1 MGENDNDFRFMAL
14 NDLITEL
21 QSPNFH
27 LEEATEKKV
36 VDKVLLLMKDKNGEV
51 QNQAVKCLG
60 SLVKKVQEAQLQQIV
75 DNLCAFVSQD
85 KEDVREIASI
95 GLKTVMVQIPI
106 NSVVAVNSGSSYEG
120 QMDSLDILSEV
131 LLRFGN
137 IIATT
142 NLQKQIANTLFTLLG
157 HNRPALRKRAT
168 LAIGYLVAH
177 VPDDVFEDLLG
188 KILNG
193 LETSKN
199 STDRLRTYIQVTGT
213 ISRSNAPRFGK
224 FLPKVAPSV
233 IKYTDL
239 DDDELRE
246 NALQTLEAFVLRCP
260 TEITPYIDTIIDLG
274 LKFLRYDPNYDDG
287 DDEDDEDEDMGSA
300 SEEEEDDDDGDYSDD
315 DDMSWKVR
323 RTSAKL
329 LSAIIGTRQDLLG
342 QLYSSIAPSLINRF
356 KEREETVRVEIL
368 QTFITLLRQTN
379 TYGGA
384 EYDLD
389 VGLESLTKKRKGSR
403 PGTPIETDQSPKAL
417 LRAQVPRLTKN
428 LSKQMVSKSVQTRV
442 FGYILLKE
450 LVTVLKGGLENNY
463 MLFVPSIQQSLS
475 TASHTDHHHL
485 GTNSNLK
492 IEALGFLRSL
502 FRTHN
507 SEVFQKNV
515 GQLCSPVISAIQDKF
530 YKISSEALVCCME
543 LIRVVRSM
551 EFDEEAQKYT
561 FDSLDPSAKPYVLEI
576 YKVILQRVS
585 TADADQEVK
594 ERSILCLG
602 VLLSR
607 VGDELKQELTACLP
621 LLLEKLQNELTRL
634 MAVKTFSQ
642 IVESPVCADVD
653 IKASILQAVP
663 EVASLLRKS
672 NRPLKVA
679 SLHFLDVSVR
689 RFGKVLP
696 VQSYDELL
704 NELKPL
710 ITDEDLHLLPL
721 GLTSVVSIL
730 HANPSSI
737 NVVKQEILPSVLRLV
752 RSPLI
757 QGQSLDSLLALFAA
771 LVRTNDKEFSALISG
786 LVEPVTVSVPEGQ
799 LALPKQAFSTIA
811 QCIAVLCLNSDKNL
825 DVTVAEFL
833 RKIEDP
839 RTSDSLKYLSL
850 ITLGEIGRRVSL
862 GSHATLHTSILAMFD
877 VHSEE
882 VRSAAA
888 FAIGNVSAGNVSLYV
903 PIIMQEIQKD
913 SKKRYLL
920 LHALKEVI
928 TRYTHKEG
936 SKELEAHASEIW
948 ILLFDN
954 CESQEEG
961 TRNVVAECLGKLTLT
976 NPYKFLPELQARLR
990 SDSAQIRGTV
1000 VSAFKYTFTDNARSY
1015 DELLR
1020 PLIVEFLSLMKD
1032 TDLNV
1037 RRLSL
1042 STLDSA
1048 AHNKPYLIRDV
1059 LGQLLPLLY
1068 QETNVV
1074 EELIHIVEMGPFK
1087 HRVDDGLEIRKSAF
1101 ECMYTLLEKCR
1112 DKVEIFA
1119 FIDRVLVGLV
1129 DQPDI
1134 KMLCHLTLVR
1144 LSIVSPTAVAQRLDD
1159 MVEPLQTTL
1168 NFKLKATAVKQELE
1182 KNQELV
1188 RSALRAIAFLSKL
1201 ADPALTPK
1209 FEQFVQEV
1217 RMGPNAYDLNQYI
1230 AESDSR
1236 DDLYSISILNNMPY
1250 DPTSQS
1256 NLDEIKTNHIHLA
1269 LNVDFTAKA
1278 LTGSAQLELEAIADN
1293 ISRVVLDTSYI
1304 DIRSVSESGKL
1315 LNYQLE
1321 KRHEKYGSAL
1331 TIDLSRPL
1339 QKGEKTTVTVEY
1351 ATTKDCT
1358 ACQWLEPSQTVGK
1371 KHPYL
1376 FTQCQAIHARSL
1388 LPCQDSPSIKLTY
1401 SADITTPLHAVMS
1414 AVPAGK
1420 KKHDDE
1426 KTTFTFEQKQR
1437 IPSYLI
1443 ALAVGNLEGREIGPR
1458 STVWTEPEVM
1468 EAAAWEFVDTE
1479 NFIRTGEEF
1488 LTPYDWGRYDLL
1500 VLPASFP
1507 YGGMENP
1514 CLTFVT
1520 PSLLAGD
1527 RSLVDV
1533 VAHEIAHSWM
1543 GNLVTTE
1550 NWEHFW

>member
-1 MGENDNDFRFMAL
+1 MAL

-21 QSPNFH
+21 QSPTFQ
-27 LEEATEKKV
+27 LEESTEKKV
-36 VDKVLLLMKDKNGEV
+36 VDKVLVLMKDKNGEV

-75 DNLCAFVSQD
+75 DNLCAYVSQD
-85 KEDVREIASI
+85 KEDLREIASI
-95 GLKTVMVQIPI
+95 GLKTVIVQVPV
-106 NSVVAVNSGSSYEG
+106 NSVVAVNVCKRLVPRLLSQLESSNSSYDA
-120 QMDSLDILSEV
+120 QMDALDILSEV

-137 IIATT
+137 ILATT
-142 NLQKQIANTLFTLLG
+142 NLQKQTANTLFTLLG
-157 HNRPALRKRAT
+157 HSRPALRKRAT
-168 LAIGYLVAH
+168 LAIGHLVAH
-177 VPDDVFEDLLG
+177 VPDDIFEDLLK

-199 STDRLRTYIQVTGT
+199 SPDRLRTYIQVTGT

-224 FLPKVAPSV
+224 FLSGVAPSV
-233 IKYTDL
+233 IKYTEL

-246 NALQTLEAFVLRCP
+246 NALQALEAFVLRCP
-260 TEITPYIDTIIDLG
+260 TEISLYIDTIIDLS

-287 DDEDDEDEDMGSA
+287 DDIDDDEDENMDSDNEDDEDE
-300 SEEEEDDDDGDYSDD
+300 DDDGDYSDD

-342 QLYSSIAPSLINRF
+342 QLYATIAPSLISRF

-384 EYDLD
+384 EYEID
-389 VGLESLTKKRKGSR
+389 VNLETLTKRRKGSR
-403 PGTPIETDQSPKAL
+403 PGTPIETDQRYDFGLSDKSSRLHCTL
-417 LRAQVPRLTKN
+417 LRSQVPRLTKN
-428 LSKQMVSKSVQTRV
+428 LAKQMVSKSVQTRV
-442 FGYILLKE
+442 SGYILLKE
-450 LVTVLKGGLENNY
+450 LVTVLKGGLEASY

-475 TASHTDHHHL
+475 TASQNDHHHL

-502 FRTHN
+502 FRTHAP
-507 SEVFQKNV
+507 EVFQKHLD
-515 GQLCSPVISAIQDKF
+515 QLCPPVISAIQDKF

-543 LIRVVRSM
+543 LIKIVRHM
-551 EFDEEAQKYT
+551 DFDEDAQKYSYT
-561 FDSLDPSAKPYVLEI
+561 SLDPSAKPYILQI

-607 VGDELKQELTACLP
+607 VGDELKEELVACLP

-634 MAVKTFSQ
+634 MAVKTLSQ
-642 IVESPVCADVD
+642 IVESPVCADAD

-679 SLHFLDVSVR
+679 SLHFLDVAIR
-689 RFGKVLP
+689 RYT
-696 VQSYDELL
+696 YDELL
-704 NELKPL
+704 SELKPL

-721 GLTSVVSIL
+721 GLTSVVTIL

-757 QGQSLDSLLALFAA
+757 QGQALDSLLALFAA
-771 LVRTNDKEFSALISG
+771 LVRTNDKEFPGLVSG
-786 LVEPVTVSVPEGQ
+786 LVEPATAPTPEGQ
-799 LALPKQAFSTIA
+799 LALSKQAFSTIA
-811 QCIAVLCLNSDKNL
+811 QCIAILCLNSDKNMEM
-825 DVTVAEFL
+825 TVAEFVN
-833 RKIEDP
+833 KIEAP
-839 RTSDSLKYLSL
+839 HTPDSLKYLSL

-862 GSHATLHTSILAMFD
+862 NGHATLHTSILAMFN

-882 VRSAAA
+882 IRSAAA
-888 FAIGNVSAGNVSLYV
+888 FAIGNVSAGNVSFYV
-903 PIIMQEIQKD
+903 PIVIQEIQKD
-913 SKKRYLL
+913 PKKRYLL

-928 TRYTHKEG
+928 TRYTQKQG
-936 SKELEAHASEIW
+936 GQELEAHASEIW

-990 SDSAQIRGTV
+990 SESPQIRGTV
-1000 VSAFKYTFTDNARSY
+1000 VSAFKYTFIDNTRSY

-1032 TDLNV
+1032 QDLNV

-1059 LGQLLPLLY
+1059 LSQLLPLLY

-1119 FIDRVLVGLV
+1119 FIDRILVGLT

-1168 NFKLKATAVKQELE
+1168 NYKLKPTAVKQELE

-1209 FEQFVQEV
+1209 FTQFLHEV
-1217 RMGPNAYDLNQYI
+1217 RAGPNAYDLNQYI
-1230 AESDSR
+1230 AESESR
-1236 DDLYSISILNNMPY
+1236 DDLYS
-1250 DPTSQS
+1250 S
-1256 NLDEIKTNHIHLA
+1256 NFK
-1269 LNVDFTAKA
+1269 
-1278 LTGSAQLELEAIADN
+1278 SEAM
-1293 ISRVVLDTSYI
+1293 
-1304 DIRSVSESGKL
+1304 
-1315 LNYQLE
+1315 
-1321 KRHEKYGSAL
+1321 
-1331 TIDLSRPL
+1331 DLS
-1339 QKGEKTTVTVEY
+1339 
-1351 ATTKDCT
+1351 
-1358 ACQWLEPSQTVGK
+1358 
-1371 KHPYL
+1371 
-1376 FTQCQAIHARSL
+1376 
-1388 LPCQDSPSIKLTY
+1388 
-1401 SADITTPLHAVMS
+1401 
-1414 AVPAGK
+1414 
-1420 KKHDDE
+1420 
-1426 KTTFTFEQKQR
+1426 
-1437 IPSYLI
+1437 
-1443 ALAVGNLEGREIGPR
+1443 
-1458 STVWTEPEVM
+1458 
-1468 EAAAWEFVDTE
+1468 
-1479 NFIRTGEEF
+1479 
-1488 LTPYDWGRYDLL
+1488 
-1500 VLPASFP
+1500 
-1507 YGGMENP
+1507 
-1514 CLTFVT
+1514 
-1520 PSLLAGD
+1520 
-1527 RSLVDV
+1527 
-1533 VAHEIAHSWM
+1533 
-1543 GNLVTTE
+1543 
-1550 NWEHFW
+1550 

>member
-1 MGENDNDFRFMAL
+1 MANTSAYLVASLLEKMGSDDNDFRFMAL

-21 QSPNFH
+21 QSPNFN
-27 LEEATEKKV
+27 LEESTEKKV

-75 DNLCAFVSQD
+75 DSLCAYVSQE
-85 KEDVREIASI
+85 KEELREIASI
-95 GLKTVMVQIPI
+95 GLKTVIVQVPV
-106 NSVVAVNSGSSYEG
+106 NSVIAMNVCKRLVPRLLSQLENSSSSYDA
-120 QMDSLDILSEV
+120 QMDSLDVLSEV

-137 IIATT
+137 ILATT
-142 NLQKQIANTLFTLLG
+142 NLQKQTASTLFALLS
-157 HNRPALRKRAT
+157 HSRPALRKRAT
-168 LAIGYLVAH
+168 LAIGHLVAH
-177 VPDDVFEDLLG
+177 VPDEIFEDLMK
-188 KILNG
+188 KILSG

-199 STDRLRTYIQVTGT
+199 STDRLRTYIQAAGT

-224 FLPKVAPSV
+224 FLSGVAPLV
-233 IKYTDL
+233 IKYTEL
-239 DDDELRE
+239 EDDELRE
-246 NALQTLEAFVLRCP
+246 NALQALEAFVLRCP
-260 TEITPYIDTIIDLG
+260 TEITPYIDTIIEMS

-287 DDEDDEDEDMGSA
+287 EDNEDDEDENMESDN
-300 SEEEEDDDDGDYSDD
+300 EDDEDEDDDGDYSDD

-342 QLYSSIAPSLINRF
+342 QLYASVAPSLINRF
-356 KEREETVRVEIL
+356 KEREETVRIEIL

-379 TYGGA
+379 TFGGA
-384 EYDLD
+384 DYEID
-389 VGLESLTKKRKGSR
+389 VSLESITKRRKGSR
-403 PGTPIETDQSPKAL
+403 PGTPIETDQSPKVL
-417 LRAQVPRLTKN
+417 LRSQVPRLTKN
-428 LSKQMVSKSVQTRV
+428 LSKQMASKSVQTRV

-450 LVTVLKGGLENNY
+450 LVTVLKGGLEHTY
-463 MLFVPSIQQSLS
+463 MLFIPSIQQSLS

-502 FRTHN
+502 FRTHAP
-507 SEVFQKNV
+507 EVFQKHLD
-515 GQLCSPVISAIQDKF
+515 QLCPPVIGAIQDKF

-543 LIRVVRSM
+543 LIKVVRHM
-551 EFDEEAQKYT
+551 DFDEDAQQYSYG
-561 FDSLDPSAKPYVLEI
+561 SLQPEAKPFILQVYN
-576 YKVILQRVS
+576 VILQRVS

-607 VGDELKQELTACLP
+607 VGDELKQELTSSLP

-634 MAVKTFSQ
+634 MAVKTLSQ
-642 IVESPVCADVD
+642 IVESPVCADAD

-672 NRPLKVA
+672 NRPLKVS
-679 SLHFLDVSVR
+679 SLHFLDVSIR

-696 VQSYDELL
+696 VQTYDELL

-730 HANPSSI
+730 HANPTSI
-737 NVVKQEILPSVLRLV
+737 SVVKQEILPSVLRLV

-757 QGQSLDSLLALFAA
+757 QGQALDSLLALFAA
-771 LVRTNDKEFSALISG
+771 LVRTNDKEFSVLVSG
-786 LVEPVTVSVPEGQ
+786 LVEPVTARAPEGQ
-799 LALPKQAFSTIA
+799 LSLPKQAFSTIA
-811 QCIAVLCLNSDKNL
+811 QCIAVLCLNSEKNL
-825 DVTVAEFL
+825 EMTVAEFL
-833 RKIEDP
+833 RKIEDA

-862 GSHATLHTSILAMFD
+862 SGHATLHTSILAMFN

-888 FAIGNVSAGNVSLYV
+888 FAIGNVSAGNVTVYV

-913 SKKRYLL
+913 PKKRYLL

-928 TRYTHKEG
+928 TRYTQKQG
-936 SKELEAHASEIW
+936 GQELEAHASEIW
-948 ILLFDN
+948 TLLFDN
-954 CESQEEG
+954 CESEEEG

-990 SDSAQIRGTV
+990 ADSPQIRGTV
-1000 VSAFKYTFTDNARSY
+1000 VSAFKYTFTDNTRSY

-1020 PLIVEFLSLMKD
+1020 PLIVEFLSLIKD
-1032 TDLNV
+1032 KDLNV

-1068 QETNVV
+1068 EETNVV
-1074 EELIHIVEMGPFK
+1074 EELIRIVEMGPFK

-1112 DKVEIFA
+1112 DRVEIFG

-1159 MVEPLQTTL
+1159 MVEPLHTTL
-1168 NFKLKATAVKQELE
+1168 TFKLKPTAVKQELE

-1209 FEQFVQEV
+1209 FTQFLNEV
-1217 RMGPNAYDLNQYI
+1217 RAGPNAYDLAQYI
-1230 AESDSR
+1230 AESESR
-1236 DDLYSISILNNMPY
+1236 EDLYS
-1250 DPTSQS
+1250 S
-1256 NLDEIKTNHIHLA
+1256 NFRNDM
-1269 LNVDFTAKA
+1269 
-1278 LTGSAQLELEAIADN
+1278 
-1293 ISRVVLDTSYI
+1293 
-1304 DIRSVSESGKL
+1304 
-1315 LNYQLE
+1315 
-1321 KRHEKYGSAL
+1321 
-1331 TIDLSRPL
+1331 DLS
-1339 QKGEKTTVTVEY
+1339 
-1351 ATTKDCT
+1351 
-1358 ACQWLEPSQTVGK
+1358 
-1371 KHPYL
+1371 
-1376 FTQCQAIHARSL
+1376 
-1388 LPCQDSPSIKLTY
+1388 
-1401 SADITTPLHAVMS
+1401 
-1414 AVPAGK
+1414 
-1420 KKHDDE
+1420 
-1426 KTTFTFEQKQR
+1426 
-1437 IPSYLI
+1437 
-1443 ALAVGNLEGREIGPR
+1443 
-1458 STVWTEPEVM
+1458 
-1468 EAAAWEFVDTE
+1468 
-1479 NFIRTGEEF
+1479 
-1488 LTPYDWGRYDLL
+1488 
-1500 VLPASFP
+1500 
-1507 YGGMENP
+1507 
-1514 CLTFVT
+1514 
-1520 PSLLAGD
+1520 
-1527 RSLVDV
+1527 
-1533 VAHEIAHSWM
+1533 
-1543 GNLVTTE
+1543 
-1550 NWEHFW
+1550 

>member
-1 MGENDNDFRFMAL
+1 MAANTMYLVSSLLEKMGSDDTDFRFMAL

-21 QSPNFH
+21 QSTTFH
-27 LEEATEKKV
+27 LEETTEKRV
-36 VDKVLLLMKDKNGEV
+36 VDKVLTLMKDKNGEV

-75 DNLCAFVSQD
+75 DLLCAYVSQD
-85 KEDVREIASI
+85 KEDLREIASI
-95 GLKTVMVQIPI
+95 GLKTVIVQVPV
-106 NSVVAVNSGSSYEG
+106 NSVVAVNVCKRLVPRLLAQLESSNSSYDA
-120 QMDSLDILSEV
+120 QMDALDILGEV

-137 IIATT
+137 ILATT
-142 NLQKQIANTLFTLLG
+142 NLQKQTANILFTLLG
-157 HNRPALRKRAT
+157 HSRPALRKRAT
-168 LAIGYLVAH
+168 FAIGHLVAH
-177 VPDDVFEDLLG
+177 VPDDIFEDLLK
-188 KILNG
+188 KILHG
-193 LETSKN
+193 LETFKN
-199 STDRLRTYIQVTGT
+199 SPDRLRTYIQVTGT

-224 FLPKVAPSV
+224 FLSSITPSV
-233 IKYTDL
+233 IKYTEL

-246 NALQTLEAFVLRCP
+246 NALQALEAFVLRCP
-260 TEITPYIDTIIDLG
+260 TEITPYIDTIIDLS

-287 DDEDDEDEDMGSA
+287 DDNEDDEDENMDSDN
-300 SEEEEDDDDGDYSDD
+300 EDDEDDEDDGDYSDD

-342 QLYSSIAPSLINRF
+342 QLYATIAPSLISRF
-356 KEREETVRVEIL
+356 KEREETVRIEIL

-384 EYDLD
+384 EYEIDAS
-389 VGLESLTKKRKGSR
+389 LESLTKKRKGSR

-417 LRAQVPRLTKN
+417 LRGQVPRLTKN
-428 LSKQMVSKSVQTRV
+428 LAKQMASKSVQTRV
-442 FGYILLKE
+442 SGYILLKE

-502 FRTHN
+502 FRTHAP
-507 SEVFQKNV
+507 EVFQKHLS
-515 GQLCSPVISAIQDKF
+515 QLCPAVISAIQDKF

-543 LIRVVRSM
+543 LIKVVRHM
-551 EFDEEAQKYT
+551 DFDEDAQKYS
-561 FDSLDPSAKPYVLEI
+561 FSALDPAAKPYVLEI

-634 MAVKTFSQ
+634 MAVKTLSQ

-653 IKASILQAVP
+653 IKDSILQAIP

-672 NRPLKVA
+672 SRPLKVA
-679 SLHFLDVSVR
+679 SLHFLDVAIR

-696 VQSYDELL
+696 VQTYDELL

-721 GLTSVVSIL
+721 GLTSVVTIL

-737 NVVKQEILPSVLRLV
+737 NIVKQEILPLVLKLV

-757 QGQSLDSLLALFAA
+757 QGQALDSLLALFAA
-771 LVRTNDKEFSALISG
+771 LVRTNDKEFSTLVSG
-786 LVEPVTVSVPEGQ
+786 LVEPVTVPTPEGQ
-799 LALPKQAFSTIA
+799 LALSKQAFSTIA
-811 QCIAVLCLNSDKNL
+811 QCIAILCLNSDKNM

-850 ITLGEIGRRVSL
+850 ITLGEIGRRISL
-862 GSHATLHTSILAMFD
+862 NGHATLHTSILAMFN

-888 FAIGNVSAGNVSLYV
+888 FAIGNVSAGNVNFYV
-903 PIIMQEIQKD
+903 PIIIQEIQKD
-913 SKKRYLL
+913 PKKRYLL

-928 TRYTHKEG
+928 TRYTQKQG
-936 SKELEAHASEIW
+936 GQDLETHASEIW

-990 SDSAQIRGTV
+990 SESPQIRGTV
-1000 VSAFKYTFTDNARSY
+1000 VSAFKYTFTDNTRSY

-1032 TDLNV
+1032 QDLSV

-1042 STLDSA
+1042 TTLDSA

-1059 LGQLLPLLY
+1059 LSQLLPLLY

-1119 FIDRVLVGLV
+1119 FIDRILVGLV

-1159 MVEPLQTTL
+1159 MVEPLHATL
-1168 NFKLKATAVKQELE
+1168 TFKLKPTAVKQELE

-1188 RSALRAIAFLSKL
+1188 RSALRAIAFLSRL

-1209 FEQFVQEV
+1209 FAQLLHEV

-1230 AESDSR
+1230 AESESR
-1236 DDLYSISILNNMPY
+1236 DDLYS
-1250 DPTSQS
+1250 S
-1256 NLDEIKTNHIHLA
+1256 NFKT
-1269 LNVDFTAKA
+1269 
-1278 LTGSAQLELEAIADN
+1278 EAM
-1293 ISRVVLDTSYI
+1293 
-1304 DIRSVSESGKL
+1304 
-1315 LNYQLE
+1315 
-1321 KRHEKYGSAL
+1321 
-1331 TIDLSRPL
+1331 DLS
-1339 QKGEKTTVTVEY
+1339 
-1351 ATTKDCT
+1351 
-1358 ACQWLEPSQTVGK
+1358 
-1371 KHPYL
+1371 
-1376 FTQCQAIHARSL
+1376 
-1388 LPCQDSPSIKLTY
+1388 
-1401 SADITTPLHAVMS
+1401 
-1414 AVPAGK
+1414 
-1420 KKHDDE
+1420 
-1426 KTTFTFEQKQR
+1426 
-1437 IPSYLI
+1437 
-1443 ALAVGNLEGREIGPR
+1443 
-1458 STVWTEPEVM
+1458 
-1468 EAAAWEFVDTE
+1468 
-1479 NFIRTGEEF
+1479 
-1488 LTPYDWGRYDLL
+1488 
-1500 VLPASFP
+1500 
-1507 YGGMENP
+1507 
-1514 CLTFVT
+1514 
-1520 PSLLAGD
+1520 
-1527 RSLVDV
+1527 
-1533 VAHEIAHSWM
+1533 
-1543 GNLVTTE
+1543 
-1550 NWEHFW
+1550 

>member
-1 MGENDNDFRFMAL
+1 MVANTSAYLVASLLEKMGSDDNDFRFMAL

-21 QSPNFH
+21 QSPTFS
-27 LEEATEKKV
+27 LEESTEKKV

-60 SLVKKVQEAQLQQIV
+60 SLVKKVVEAQLQQIV
-75 DNLCAFVSQD
+75 DNLCAYVSQD
-85 KEDVREIASI
+85 KEDLREIASI
-95 GLKTVMVQIPI
+95 GLKTVIVQVPL
-106 NSVVAVNSGSSYEG
+106 NSVVAVNVCKRLVPRLLAQLENPNSSYDAL
-120 QMDSLDILSEV
+120 MDSLDILSEV

-137 IIATT
+137 ILATT
-142 NLQKQIANTLFTLLG
+142 NLQKQTANTLFTLLS
-157 HNRPALRKRAT
+157 HSRPALRKRAT
-168 LAIGYLVAH
+168 MAIGHLVAH
-177 VPDDVFEDLLG
+177 VPDDIFEDLLK
-188 KILNG
+188 KILSG

-199 STDRLRTYIQVTGT
+199 SPDRLRTYIQVTGT

-224 FLPKVAPSV
+224 FLSAVAPSV
-233 IKYTDL
+233 IKYTEL

-287 DDEDDEDEDMGSA
+287 DDNEDDEDEEMDSDG
-300 SEEEEDDDDGDYSDD
+300 EDDEDEDDDGDYSDD
-315 DDMSWKVR
+315 DDISWKVR

-342 QLYSSIAPSLINRF
+342 QLYSTIAPSLINRF
-356 KEREETVRVEIL
+356 KEREETVRLEIL

-384 EYDLD
+384 EYEVD
-389 VGLESLTKKRKGSR
+389 VSLESLPKKRKGSR

-417 LRAQVPRLTKN
+417 LRVQVPRLTKN
-428 LSKQMVSKSVQTRV
+428 LSKQMSSKSVQTRV

-463 MLFVPSIQQSLS
+463 MLFVPSIKQSLS

-502 FRTHN
+502 FRTHVP
-507 SEVFQKNV
+507 EVFQKHLD
-515 GQLCSPVISAIQDKF
+515 QLCPPVISAIQDKF

-543 LIRVVRSM
+543 LIKVVRHM
-551 EFDEEAQKYT
+551 DFDEEAQKY
-561 FDSLDPSAKPYVLEI
+561 SYQNLDPEAKPYILQI
-576 YKVILQRVS
+576 YNVILQRVS

-607 VGDELKQELTACLP
+607 VGDELNAELHACLP

-634 MAVKTFSQ
+634 MAVKTLSQ
-642 IVESPVCADVD
+642 IVESPVCGEAD
-653 IKASILQAVP
+653 IKGPILQAVP

-679 SLHFLDVSVR
+679 SLHFLDVSIR

-696 VQSYDELL
+696 VQTYDELL

-710 ITDEDLHLLPL
+710 ITEEDLHLLPL
-721 GLTSVVSIL
+721 GLNSVVSIL

-737 NVVKQEILPSVLRLV
+737 NIVKQGILPLV
-752 RSPLI
+752 FKIIRSPLI
-757 QGQSLDSLLALFAA
+757 QGQALDSLLALFAA
-771 LVRTNDKEFSALISG
+771 LVRTNDKEFTALVSS
-786 LVEPVTVSVPEGQ
+786 LVEPAAVPSPEGQ
-799 LALPKQAFSTIA
+799 LALSKQAFSTIA
-811 QCIAVLCLNSDKNL
+811 QCIAIICLNSQKNL
-825 DVTVAEFL
+825 EMTVSEFV
-833 RKIEDP
+833 RKVEDS
-839 RTSDSLKYLSL
+839 RTTDSLRYLSL

-862 GSHATLHTSILAMFD
+862 SNHATLHTSILAMFN

-888 FAIGNVSAGNVSLYV
+888 FAIGNVSAGNVGVYV
-903 PIIMQEIQKD
+903 PIIIQEIQKD
-913 SKKRYLL
+913 PKKRYLL

-928 TRYTHKEG
+928 TRYTQKQG
-936 SKELEAHASEIW
+936 GQELEAHASQIW
-948 ILLFDN
+948 ALLFDN

-990 SDSAQIRGTV
+990 SDSPQIRGTV
-1000 VSAFKYTFTDNARSY
+1000 VSAFKYTFTDNTRSY

-1119 FIDRVLVGLV
+1119 FIDRILVGLV

-1159 MVEPLQTTL
+1159 MVEPLHATL
-1168 NFKLKATAVKQELE
+1168 SFKMKPTAVKQELE

-1201 ADPALTPK
+1201 ADATLTPK
-1209 FEQFVQEV
+1209 FAHFLNEV
-1217 RMGPNAYDLNQYI
+1217 RAGPSAYDLNQYI
-1230 AESDSR
+1230 AESESR
-1236 DDLYSISILNNMPY
+1236 DDLFN
-1250 DPTSQS
+1250 S
-1256 NLDEIKTNHIHLA
+1256 NLKFD
-1269 LNVDFTAKA
+1269 
-1278 LTGSAQLELEAIADN
+1278 SM
-1293 ISRVVLDTSYI
+1293 
-1304 DIRSVSESGKL
+1304 
-1315 LNYQLE
+1315 
-1321 KRHEKYGSAL
+1321 
-1331 TIDLSRPL
+1331 DLS
-1339 QKGEKTTVTVEY
+1339 
-1351 ATTKDCT
+1351 
-1358 ACQWLEPSQTVGK
+1358 
-1371 KHPYL
+1371 
-1376 FTQCQAIHARSL
+1376 
-1388 LPCQDSPSIKLTY
+1388 
-1401 SADITTPLHAVMS
+1401 
-1414 AVPAGK
+1414 
-1420 KKHDDE
+1420 
-1426 KTTFTFEQKQR
+1426 
-1437 IPSYLI
+1437 
-1443 ALAVGNLEGREIGPR
+1443 
-1458 STVWTEPEVM
+1458 
-1468 EAAAWEFVDTE
+1468 
-1479 NFIRTGEEF
+1479 
-1488 LTPYDWGRYDLL
+1488 
-1500 VLPASFP
+1500 
-1507 YGGMENP
+1507 
-1514 CLTFVT
+1514 
-1520 PSLLAGD
+1520 
-1527 RSLVDV
+1527 
-1533 VAHEIAHSWM
+1533 
-1543 GNLVTTE
+1543 
-1550 NWEHFW
+1550 

>member
-1 MGENDNDFRFMAL
+1 MANTTSYLVASLLDKMSNEDNDFRFMAL

-27 LEEATEKKV
+27 LEESTEKKV

-75 DNLCAFVSQD
+75 DNLCAYVSQD
-85 KEDVREIASI
+85 KEDLREIASI
-95 GLKTVMVQIPI
+95 GLKTVMVQVPL
-106 NSVVAVNSGSSYEG
+106 NSVVAVNVCKRLVPRLLTQLESSNSSYDA
-120 QMDSLDILSEV
+120 QMDALDILSEV

-157 HNRPALRKRAT
+157 HSRPALRKRAT
-168 LAIGYLVAH
+168 LAIGHLVAH
-177 VPDDVFEDLLG
+177 VPDDIFEDLLA

-199 STDRLRTYIQVTGT
+199 SPDRLRTYIQVTGT

-224 FLPKVAPSV
+224 FLPNVAPSV

-287 DDEDDEDEDMGSA
+287 DDNEEDEDEDMDSDNEGDD
-300 SEEEEDDDDGDYSDD
+300 DDDDGDYSDD

-356 KEREETVRVEIL
+356 KEREETVRIEIL

-384 EYDLD
+384 EYEID

-417 LRAQVPRLTKN
+417 LRGQVPRLTKN
-428 LSKQMVSKSVQTRV
+428 LAKQMVSKSVQTRV

-450 LVTVLKGGLENNY
+450 LVTVLKGGLENTY

-492 IEALGFLRSL
+492 IEALGFLRSM

-507 SEVFQKNV
+507 PEVFQKNI
-515 GQLCSPVISAIQDKF
+515 GQLCPPVISAIQDKF

-543 LIRVVRSM
+543 LIKVVRHM
-551 EFDEEAQKYT
+551 EFDEEAQKYSY
-561 FDSLDPSAKPYVLEI
+561 DGLEPSAKPYVLEI

-607 VGDELKQELTACLP
+607 VGDELKQELASCLP

-634 MAVKTFSQ
+634 MAVKTLSQ
-642 IVESPVCADVD
+642 IVESPVCADTD

-679 SLHFLDVSVR
+679 SLHFLDVAIR

-696 VQSYDELL
+696 VQTYDELL

-710 ITDEDLHLLPL
+710 VTDEDLHLLPL

-730 HANPSSI
+730 HANPSSF

-757 QGQSLDSLLALFAA
+757 QGQALDSMLALFAA
-771 LVRTNDKEFSALISG
+771 LVRTNDKEFSTLISG
-786 LVEPVTVSVPEGQ
+786 LVEPVTVPVPEGQ

-811 QCIAVLCLNSDKNL
+811 QCIAVLCVNSDKNL
-825 DVTVAEFL
+825 DMTVAEFL
-833 RKIEDP
+833 RKLEDP
-839 RTSDSLKYLSL
+839 HTSDSLKYLSL

-862 GSHATLHTSILAMFD
+862 GSHATLHISILEMFN

-888 FAIGNVSAGNVSLYV
+888 YAIGNVSAGNVGVYV

-913 SKKRYLL
+913 PKKRYLL

-928 TRYTHKEG
+928 TRYSHKQA
-936 SKELEAHASEIW
+936 SQELEAHSSEIW
-948 ILLFDN
+948 TLLFDN

-1032 TDLNV
+1032 KDLNV

-1168 NFKLKATAVKQELE
+1168 NFKLKPTAVKQELE

-1201 ADPALTPK
+1201 ADPTLTPK

-1217 RMGPNAYDLNQYI
+1217 RVGPNAYDLNQYI
-1230 AESDSR
+1230 AESESR
-1236 DDLYSISILNNMPY
+1236 DDLYS
-1250 DPTSQS
+1250 S
-1256 NLDEIKTNHIHLA
+1256 N
-1269 LNVDFTAKA
+1269 FR
-1278 LTGSAQLELEAIADN
+1278 GEAM
-1293 ISRVVLDTSYI
+1293 
-1304 DIRSVSESGKL
+1304 
-1315 LNYQLE
+1315 
-1321 KRHEKYGSAL
+1321 
-1331 TIDLSRPL
+1331 DLS
-1339 QKGEKTTVTVEY
+1339 
-1351 ATTKDCT
+1351 
-1358 ACQWLEPSQTVGK
+1358 
-1371 KHPYL
+1371 
-1376 FTQCQAIHARSL
+1376 
-1388 LPCQDSPSIKLTY
+1388 
-1401 SADITTPLHAVMS
+1401 
-1414 AVPAGK
+1414 
-1420 KKHDDE
+1420 
-1426 KTTFTFEQKQR
+1426 
-1437 IPSYLI
+1437 
-1443 ALAVGNLEGREIGPR
+1443 
-1458 STVWTEPEVM
+1458 
-1468 EAAAWEFVDTE
+1468 
-1479 NFIRTGEEF
+1479 
-1488 LTPYDWGRYDLL
+1488 
-1500 VLPASFP
+1500 
-1507 YGGMENP
+1507 
-1514 CLTFVT
+1514 
-1520 PSLLAGD
+1520 
-1527 RSLVDV
+1527 
-1533 VAHEIAHSWM
+1533 
-1543 GNLVTTE
+1543 
-1550 NWEHFW
+1550 

>member
-1 MGENDNDFRFMAL
+1 MVANTSAYLVASLLEKMGSEDNDFRFMAL

-21 QSPNFH
+21 QSPTFS
-27 LEEATEKKV
+27 LEESTEKKV

-60 SLVKKVQEAQLQQIV
+60 SLVKKVQESQLQQIV

-85 KEDVREIASI
+85 KEDLREIASI
-95 GLKTVMVQIPI
+95 GLKTVIVQVPT
-106 NSVVAVNSGSSYEG
+106 NSVVAVNVCKRLVPRLLATLENPNSSYDA

-137 IIATT
+137 IFATIG
-142 NLQKQIANTLFTLLG
+142 LQKQTANTLFALLS
-157 HNRPALRKRAT
+157 HARPALRKRAT
-168 LAIGYLVAH
+168 TAIGHLVAH
-177 VPDDVFEDLLG
+177 MPDDIFEDLLK

-199 STDRLRTYIQVTGT
+199 SPDRLRTYIQVTGT

-224 FLPKVAPSV
+224 FLPGVAPSV

-246 NALQTLEAFVLRCP
+246 NALQALEAFVLRCP
-260 TEITPYIDTIIDLG
+260 GEITPYIDTIIELG

-287 DDEDDEDEDMGSA
+287 EDDEDDEDEEMGSDNED
-300 SEEEEDDDDGDYSDD
+300 EEDEDDDGEYSDD

-329 LSAIIGTRQDLLG
+329 LAAIIGTRQDLLG
-342 QLYSSIAPSLINRF
+342 QLYSTIAPTLINRF
-356 KEREETVRVEIL
+356 KEREETVRLEIL

-384 EYDLD
+384 EYETDAT
-389 VGLESLTKKRKGSR
+389 LESLHKKRKGSR

-417 LRAQVPRLTKN
+417 LRGQIPRLTKN
-428 LSKQMVSKSVQTRV
+428 LAKQMASKSVQTRV

-450 LVTVLKGGLENNY
+450 LVTVLKGGLETNY
-463 MLFVPSIQQSLS
+463 MLFVPSIKQSLS
-475 TASHTDHHHL
+475 TASQSDHHHL

-502 FRTHN
+502 FRTHAP
-507 SEVFQKNV
+507 EVFQRHLD
-515 GQLCSPVISAIQDKF
+515 QLCPPVISAIQDKF

-543 LIRVVRSM
+543 LIKVVRHM
-551 EFDEEAQKYT
+551 DFDEDAQKYS
-561 FDSLDPSAKPYVLEI
+561 FEALHAEAKPYILQI
-576 YKVILQRVS
+576 YQVILQRVS

-607 VGDELKQELTACLP
+607 VGDELKAELATCLP

-634 MAVKTFSQ
+634 MAVKTLSQ
-642 IVESPVCADVD
+642 IVESPVCAEAD
-653 IKASILQAVP
+653 IKEPILQAIP

-672 NRPLKVA
+672 NRPLKIA
-679 SLHFLDVSVR
+679 SLHFLDVSIR
-689 RFGKVLP
+689 RFGKVLS
-696 VQSYDELL
+696 VQTYDELL
-704 NELKPL
+704 NDLKPL
-710 ITDEDLHLLPL
+710 ITEEDLHLLPL

-730 HANPSSI
+730 HANPSSVNI
-737 NVVKQEILPSVLRLV
+737 VKQGILPLV
-752 RSPLI
+752 FKLIRSPLI
-757 QGQSLDSLLALFAA
+757 QGQALESLLALFAA
-771 LVRTNDKEFSALISG
+771 LVRTNDKEFPVLVSS
-786 LVEPVTVSVPEGQ
+786 LVEPASAPSPEGQ
-799 LALPKQAFSTIA
+799 LALSKQAFSTIA
-811 QCIAVLCLNSDKNL
+811 QCIAVLCLNSQKNL
-825 DVTVAEFL
+825 EMTVAEFV
-833 RKIEDP
+833 RKIEEP

-862 GSHATLHTSILAMFD
+862 SNHATLHTSILAMFN

-888 FAIGNVSAGNVSLYV
+888 FAIGNVSAGNVGVYV
-903 PIIMQEIQKD
+903 PIIIQEIQKD
-913 SKKRYLL
+913 PKKRYLL

-928 TRYTHKEG
+928 TRYTQKQG
-936 SKELEAHASEIW
+936 GQELEAHASQIW
-948 ILLFDN
+948 ALLFDN

-976 NPYKFLPELQARLR
+976 NPYKFLPELQSRLR
-990 SDSAQIRGTV
+990 SDSPQIRGTV

-1032 TDLNV
+1032 KDLNV

-1087 HRVDDGLEIRKSAF
+1087 HRVDDGIEIRKSAF

-1112 DKVEIFA
+1112 DRVEIFA
-1119 FIDRVLVGLV
+1119 FIDRILVGLI

-1159 MVEPLQTTL
+1159 MVEPLHATL
-1168 NFKLKATAVKQELE
+1168 SFKMKPTAVKQELE

-1201 ADPALTPK
+1201 ADATLTPK
-1209 FEQFVQEV
+1209 FAAFLNEV
-1217 RMGPNAYDLNQYI
+1217 RAGPNAYDLNQYI
-1230 AESDSR
+1230 AESESR
-1236 DDLYSISILNNMPY
+1236 DDLYN
-1250 DPTSQS
+1250 S
-1256 NLDEIKTNHIHLA
+1256 NLK
-1269 LNVDFTAKA
+1269 
-1278 LTGSAQLELEAIADN
+1278 
-1293 ISRVVLDTSYI
+1293 LDSM
-1304 DIRSVSESGKL
+1304 
-1315 LNYQLE
+1315 
-1321 KRHEKYGSAL
+1321 
-1331 TIDLSRPL
+1331 DLS
-1339 QKGEKTTVTVEY
+1339 
-1351 ATTKDCT
+1351 
-1358 ACQWLEPSQTVGK
+1358 
-1371 KHPYL
+1371 
-1376 FTQCQAIHARSL
+1376 
-1388 LPCQDSPSIKLTY
+1388 
-1401 SADITTPLHAVMS
+1401 
-1414 AVPAGK
+1414 
-1420 KKHDDE
+1420 
-1426 KTTFTFEQKQR
+1426 
-1437 IPSYLI
+1437 
-1443 ALAVGNLEGREIGPR
+1443 
-1458 STVWTEPEVM
+1458 
-1468 EAAAWEFVDTE
+1468 
-1479 NFIRTGEEF
+1479 
-1488 LTPYDWGRYDLL
+1488 
-1500 VLPASFP
+1500 
-1507 YGGMENP
+1507 
-1514 CLTFVT
+1514 
-1520 PSLLAGD
+1520 
-1527 RSLVDV
+1527 
-1533 VAHEIAHSWM
+1533 
-1543 GNLVTTE
+1543 
-1550 NWEHFW
+1550 

>member
-1 MGENDNDFRFMAL
+1 MANNSSYLVASLLDKMSNDDNDFRFMAL

-75 DNLCAFVSQD
+75 DNLCAYVSQD
-85 KEDVREIASI
+85 EDGLREIASI
-95 GLKTVMVQIPI
+95 GLKTVIIQIPI
-106 NSVVAVNSGSSYEG
+106 NSVVAVNVCKRLVPRLLTQLEGSNSSYET
-120 QMDSLDILSEV
+120 QMDALDILSEV
-131 LLRFGN
+131 LHRFGN

-142 NLQKQIANTLFTLLG
+142 NLQKQIANTLLTLLG
-157 HNRPALRKRAT
+157 HSKPALRKRAT
-168 LAIGYLVAH
+168 QAIGHLVPN
-177 VPDDVFEDLLG
+177 VPDDIFEELMK

-193 LETSKN
+193 LETSKK
-199 STDRLRTYIQVTGT
+199 STDRLRTYIQATGT

-224 FLPKVAPSV
+224 FLPLVAPS
-233 IKYTDL
+233 IINYTEL

-246 NALQTLEAFVLRCP
+246 NALQALEAFVLRCP
-260 TEITPYIDTIIDLG
+260 TEITPYIDTIINLG
-274 LKFLRYDPNYDDG
+274 LKFLSHDPNYDDG
-287 DDEDDEDEDMGSA
+287 EADDDEDETMKSDDEDED
-300 SEEEEDDDDGDYSDD
+300 EDEDDGEYSDD

-329 LSAIIGTRQDLLG
+329 LAAIIGTRQDLLG
-342 QLYSSIAPSLINRF
+342 QLYTTIAPSLITRF
-356 KEREETVRVEIL
+356 KEREETVRTEIL

-379 TYGGA
+379 TFGGA
-384 EYDLD
+384 EYEVD
-389 VGLESLTKKRKGSR
+389 ESLENLTKRRKGSR

-428 LSKQMVSKSVQTRV
+428 LAKQMATKSVPTRV
-442 FGYILLKE
+442 SGYILLKE
-450 LVTVLKGGLENNY
+450 LVTVLKGGLENSY
-463 MLFVPSIQQSLS
+463 ILFIPSIHQSLS
-475 TASHTDHHHL
+475 TTSHTDNHHL

-502 FRTHN
+502 FRTHAPD
-507 SEVFQKNV
+507 VFQKHLD
-515 GQLCSPVISAIQDKF
+515 QLCPPVISAIQDKF
-530 YKISSEALVCCME
+530 YKISSEALVSCME
-543 LIRVVRSM
+543 LIKVVRHM
-551 EFDEEAQKYT
+551 EFDEEAQKYSY
-561 FDSLDPSAKPYVLEI
+561 DSLNPAAKPFVLEI

-607 VGDELKQELTACLP
+607 VGDELKQELAVCLP

-634 MAVKTFSQ
+634 MAVKTLSQ
-642 IVESPVCADVD
+642 IVESPVCADAE
-653 IKASILQAVP
+653 IKDPILQAVP

-672 NRPLKVA
+672 SRPLKVA
-679 SLHFLDVSVR
+679 SLHFLDISIR

-704 NELKPL
+704 SELKPL

-721 GLTSVVSIL
+721 GLTSIVSIL

-737 NVVKQEILPSVLRLV
+737 NIVKQEILPSVFKLV

-771 LVRTNDKEFSALISG
+771 LVRTNDKEFPALISG
-786 LVEPVTVSVPEGQ
+786 LVEPTTAPTLEGQ

-825 DVTVAEFL
+825 DVTVTEFL
-833 RKIEDP
+833 RKIEDA

-862 GSHATLHTSILAMFD
+862 SSHASLHTSILAMFN

-882 VRSAAA
+882 IRSAAA
-888 FAIGNVSAGNVSLYV
+888 FAIGNVSAGNVGVYV

-913 SKKRYLL
+913 IKKRYLL

-928 TRYTHKEG
+928 TRYSHKQG
-936 SKELEAHASEIW
+936 SQELEAHASEIW
-948 ILLFDN
+948 TLLFDN

-990 SDSAQIRGTV
+990 SDSPQIRGTV
-1000 VSAFKYTFTDNARSY
+1000 VSAFKYTFTDNARSF

-1032 TDLNV
+1032 SDLNV

-1112 DKVEIFA
+1112 DRVEIFA
-1119 FIDRVLVGLV
+1119 FIDRILVGLT
-1129 DQPDI
+1129 DLPDI

-1144 LSIVSPTAVAQRLDD
+1144 LSIVSTTAVAQRLDD
-1159 MVEPLQTTL
+1159 MVEPIQATL
-1168 NFKLKATAVKQELE
+1168 NFKMKATAVKQEIE

-1201 ADPALTPK
+1201 ADPSLTPK

-1217 RMGPNAYDLNQYI
+1217 RVGPNAYDLNQYI
-1230 AESDSR
+1230 SESESR
-1236 DDLYSISILNNMPY
+1236 DDLYS
-1250 DPTSQS
+1250 S
-1256 NLDEIKTNHIHLA
+1256 N
-1269 LNVDFTAKA
+1269 F
-1278 LTGSAQLELEAIADN
+1278 
-1293 ISRVVLDTSYI
+1293 
-1304 DIRSVSESGKL
+1304 RSDSM
-1315 LNYQLE
+1315 
-1321 KRHEKYGSAL
+1321 
-1331 TIDLSRPL
+1331 DLS
-1339 QKGEKTTVTVEY
+1339 
-1351 ATTKDCT
+1351 
-1358 ACQWLEPSQTVGK
+1358 
-1371 KHPYL
+1371 
-1376 FTQCQAIHARSL
+1376 
-1388 LPCQDSPSIKLTY
+1388 
-1401 SADITTPLHAVMS
+1401 
-1414 AVPAGK
+1414 
-1420 KKHDDE
+1420 
-1426 KTTFTFEQKQR
+1426 
-1437 IPSYLI
+1437 
-1443 ALAVGNLEGREIGPR
+1443 
-1458 STVWTEPEVM
+1458 
-1468 EAAAWEFVDTE
+1468 
-1479 NFIRTGEEF
+1479 
-1488 LTPYDWGRYDLL
+1488 
-1500 VLPASFP
+1500 
-1507 YGGMENP
+1507 
-1514 CLTFVT
+1514 
-1520 PSLLAGD
+1520 
-1527 RSLVDV
+1527 
-1533 VAHEIAHSWM
+1533 
-1543 GNLVTTE
+1543 
-1550 NWEHFW
+1550 

>member
-1 MGENDNDFRFMAL
+1 MAL

-21 QSPNFH
+21 QSPNFQ
-27 LEEATEKKV
+27 LEESTEKKV

-85 KEDVREIASI
+85 KEDLREIASI
-95 GLKTVMVQIPI
+95 GLKTVIVQVPV
-106 NSVVAVNSGSSYEG
+106 NSVVAVNVCKRLVPRLLSQLENPNASYDA
-120 QMDSLDILSEV
+120 QMDALDILSEV

-137 IIATT
+137 ILATT
-142 NLQKQIANTLFTLLG
+142 NLQKQTANTLFILLG
-157 HNRPALRKRAT
+157 HSRPALRKRAT
-168 LAIGYLVAH
+168 LAIGHLVVH
-177 VPDDVFEDLLG
+177 VPDDIFEDLLK

-199 STDRLRTYIQVTGT
+199 SPDRLRTYIQATGT

-224 FLPKVAPSV
+224 FLSGVAPSV
-233 IKYTDL
+233 IKYSEL

-246 NALQTLEAFVLRCP
+246 NSLQALEAFVLRCP

-274 LKFLRYDPNYDDG
+274 LKFLRHDPNYDDG
-287 DDEDDEDEDMGSA
+287 DDDEDDEDENMGSDDGDD
-300 SEEEEDDDDGDYSDD
+300 EEDEDDGDYSDD

-342 QLYSSIAPSLINRF
+342 QLYANIAPSLISRF

-384 EYDLD
+384 EYEIDA
-389 VGLESLTKKRKGSR
+389 GLESLAKKRKGSR

-417 LRAQVPRLTKN
+417 LRNQVPRLTKN
-428 LSKQMVSKSVQTRV
+428 LAKQMLTKSVQTRV
-442 FGYILLKE
+442 LGYILLKE
-450 LVTVLKGGLENNY
+450 LVTVLKGGLENTF
-463 MLFVPSIQQSLS
+463 MLFIPSIQQSLS

-502 FRTHN
+502 FRTH
-507 SEVFQKNV
+507 SSDVFQKHL
-515 GQLCSPVISAIQDKF
+515 GQLCPPVIAAIQDKF
-530 YKISSEALVCCME
+530 YKISSEALVCCIE
-543 LIRVVRSM
+543 LIKVVRHM
-551 EFDEEAQKYT
+551 GFDGDAQRYSYT
-561 FDSLDPSAKPYVLEI
+561 DLDPEARPYVLQI
-576 YKVILQRVS
+576 YNVILQRVS

-607 VGDELKQELTACLP
+607 VGDELKQELTTCLP

-634 MAVKTFSQ
+634 MAVKTLTQ
-642 IVESPVCADVD
+642 IVESPVCAEAD
-653 IKASILQAVP
+653 IKPYILKAIP

-679 SLHFLDVSVR
+679 SLHFLDV
-689 RFGKVLP
+689 LP
-696 VQSYDELL
+696 VQTYDELL

-730 HANPSSI
+730 HANPASI
-737 NVVKQEILPSVLRLV
+737 NVVKQEIMSSVLKLV

-757 QGQSLDSLLALFAA
+757 QGQALDSLLALFAA
-771 LVRTNDKEFSALISG
+771 LVRTNDKEFPTLISG
-786 LVEPVTVSVPEGQ
+786 LVEPVAVSTPEGQ

-811 QCIAVLCLNSDKNL
+811 QCIAILCVNSDKNQEM
-825 DVTVAEFL
+825 TVAEFV

-839 RTSDSLKYLSL
+839 HTTDSLKYLSL
-850 ITLGEIGRRVSL
+850 VALGEIGRRASL
-862 GSHATLHTSILAMFD
+862 SDHKTLHTSILAMFD

-888 FAIGNVSAGNVSLYV
+888 FAIGNVSAGNVEVYV
-903 PIIMQEIQKD
+903 PIIMQEIKAD
-913 SKKRYLL
+913 PKKRYLL

-928 TRYTHKEG
+928 TRYTHKQG
-936 SKELEAHASEIW
+936 GQELEAHASEIW
-948 ILLFDN
+948 TLLFDN

-976 NPYKFLPELQARLR
+976 NPYKFLPELQARLK
-990 SDSAQIRGTV
+990 SESAQIRGTV
-1000 VSAFKYTFTDNARSY
+1000 VSAFKYTFTDNTRSY

-1032 TDLNV
+1032 KDLNV

-1068 QETNVV
+1068 QETNIV

-1119 FIDRVLVGLV
+1119 FIDRILVGLV

-1144 LSIVSPTAVAQRLDD
+1144 LSIVAPTAVAQRLDD
-1159 MVEPLQTTL
+1159 MVEPLHATL
-1168 NFKLKATAVKQELE
+1168 NFKLKPTAVKQELE

-1209 FEQFVQEV
+1209 FEQFVHEV

-1230 AESDSR
+1230 AESESR
-1236 DDLYSISILNNMPY
+1236 DDLYSS
-1250 DPTSQS
+1250 
-1256 NLDEIKTNHIHLA
+1256 H
-1269 LNVDFTAKA
+1269 FR
-1278 LTGSAQLELEAIADN
+1278 GEAM
-1293 ISRVVLDTSYI
+1293 
-1304 DIRSVSESGKL
+1304 
-1315 LNYQLE
+1315 
-1321 KRHEKYGSAL
+1321 
-1331 TIDLSRPL
+1331 DLS
-1339 QKGEKTTVTVEY
+1339 
-1351 ATTKDCT
+1351 
-1358 ACQWLEPSQTVGK
+1358 
-1371 KHPYL
+1371 
-1376 FTQCQAIHARSL
+1376 
-1388 LPCQDSPSIKLTY
+1388 
-1401 SADITTPLHAVMS
+1401 
-1414 AVPAGK
+1414 
-1420 KKHDDE
+1420 
-1426 KTTFTFEQKQR
+1426 
-1437 IPSYLI
+1437 
-1443 ALAVGNLEGREIGPR
+1443 
-1458 STVWTEPEVM
+1458 
-1468 EAAAWEFVDTE
+1468 
-1479 NFIRTGEEF
+1479 
-1488 LTPYDWGRYDLL
+1488 
-1500 VLPASFP
+1500 
-1507 YGGMENP
+1507 
-1514 CLTFVT
+1514 
-1520 PSLLAGD
+1520 
-1527 RSLVDV
+1527 
-1533 VAHEIAHSWM
+1533 
-1543 GNLVTTE
+1543 
-1550 NWEHFW
+1550 